1 MLELTL
7 YQFLVALCMGLAA
20 VCIFIWAVLSGL
32 FKDVEEIKMR
42 AYRAEVDDDE
52 QP

>member
-1 MLELTL
+1 
-7 YQFLVALCMGLAA
+7 
-20 VCIFIWAVLSGL
+20 VLSGL

-52 QP
+52 QH